1 MKPLPLLPLA
11 PIFLGVSVDVGLGAV
26 VMVESRGGGGGGR
39 VGTRRDVDGARQPSR
54 PAELTLRDR
63 REVKFLSD

>member
-1 MKPLPLLPLA
+1 
-11 PIFLGVSVDVGLGAV
+11 
-26 VMVESRGGGGGGR
+26 MVESRGGGGGGR

-63 REVKFLSD
+63 REVKFHSNYIDRWRTSLCGRFEEIIIVREEDKV

>member
-1 MKPLPLLPLA
+1 
-11 PIFLGVSVDVGLGAV
+11 
-26 VMVESRGGGGGGR
+26 MVESRGGGGGGR